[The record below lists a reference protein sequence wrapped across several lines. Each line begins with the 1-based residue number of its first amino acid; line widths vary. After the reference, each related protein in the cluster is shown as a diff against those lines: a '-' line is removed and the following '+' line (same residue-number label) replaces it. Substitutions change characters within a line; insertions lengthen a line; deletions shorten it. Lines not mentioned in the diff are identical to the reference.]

1 MNAPGGTRLLRTA
14 VLAALVGS
22 TSGMVVPVHA
32 QDATPM
38 TVATR
43 FRLPDPGELAD
54 DARRTLVDVPVAP
67 DGDIDLSPILDGIDA
82 EIAALDPRDWEVA
95 ALAGTLSTV
104 DDAFALVR
112 DGTRFDAYAGL
123 LRGAEG
129 TLSARAGNSFDRAA
143 LLKALLDA
151 QRITTRY
158 AFGTLDADTAA
169 ALVARSFAPAT
180 TTLPGWP
187 QSPVTDDVE
196 ASIEARARRDH
207 ALLTAALADH
217 LAALTADTIDRARTD
232 LLRHAWVQVQQ
243 TDGSWLDLDPS
254 LPGAQPGETL
264 TVAESTANE
273 IAASDMPSIGI
284 RVLAE
289 HLVGGSLSESV
300 VLDESLPAWALA
312 RQQVLLAFVPEG
324 SGGGLLGGGGL
335 WGGGGD
341 TGWVPTLIIN
351 SGSIQ
356 GDSFIVSGEVGGGGL
371 LGPGEQ
377 ADLTRLSLEITT
389 LDADGQSRIAR
400 QVIADRLTAD
410 QRASGSVTADAL
422 VPLVDIEEVPTILR
436 AVLHLMV
443 STGSSD
449 PLQTAQDTAFATAM
463 AAWGANDPA
472 GAADV
477 DIDDSF
483 APAALADRLLVLASE
498 QRFIPAIDDD
508 QVRAY
513 VSAPRVTVV
522 TRSVDVADPTQAL
535 FQTDL
540 VVDGIRTLAADGAPA
555 DAAVRRQL
563 WYGALQGA
571 AETEYQLASAALL
584 DPVGRTIDSVS
595 FDMLQPLTVL
605 ADTTTA
611 LPGSADGSLGA
622 ILAAGGRAVVPGPV
636 ADADS
641 WWEIA
646 ADGTTRAVLAPRL
659 GGGIGKGAPVDSPA
673 YRVQPLDKEQ
683 PTKGD
688 KDKGDGGNEY
698 LVVNKNVAE
707 KTIPTASRAGHS
719 TKSTFDT
726 AADALAKWKR
736 FNGG

>member
-1 MNAPGGTRLLRTA
+1 MNGPGRTRLVRLA

-22 TSGMVVPVHA
+22 ASGTVVPVHA
-32 QDATPM
+32 QDTTPM
-38 TVATR
+38 TAATR
-43 FRLPDPGELAD
+43 FRLPPPDELAD
-54 DARRTLVDVPVAP
+54 DAGRTLVDVPVAP

-82 EIAALDPRDWEVA
+82 EIASLSPTDWDVA
-95 ALAGTLSTV
+95 VLAATLPSM

-112 DGTRFDAYAGL
+112 DGIRFDAYAGL
-123 LRGAEG
+123 LRGPGGA
-129 TLSARAGNSFDRAA
+129 LSARAGNSFDRAA
-143 LLKALLDA
+143 LLKALLDGQHA
-151 QRITTRY
+151 TTRF

-169 ALVARSFAPAT
+169 ALVTRSFAPT
-180 TTLPGWP
+180 TTALPGWL
-187 QSPVTDDVE
+187 QSPITDDVE
-196 ASIEARARRDH
+196 AAIDARARRDH
-207 ALLTAALADH
+207 ALLAGALTEH
-217 LAALTADTIDRARTD
+217 LTALTADATEHARTD
-232 LLRHAWVQVQQ
+232 LLRHAWVQVQL
-243 TDGSWLDLDPS
+243 TDGTWLDLDPS
-254 LPGAQPGETL
+254 LPGARPGDTL
-264 TVAESTANE
+264 TTAESTANE
-273 IAASDMPSIGI
+273 IATTDMPSIGI
-284 RVLAE
+284 RVIAE
-289 HLVGGSLSESV
+289 HLTGGSLSESV
-300 VLDESLPAWALA
+300 VMDETLPAWALA

-335 WGGGGD
+335 WGGGSD
-341 TGWVPTLIIN
+341 SGWVPTLIIN

-377 ADLTRLSLEITT
+377 ADLTGLSFEVTT
-389 LDADGQSRIAR
+389 LDADGQPRVTR
-400 QVIADRLTAD
+400 QTIADRLTAD

-422 VPLVDIEEVPTILR
+422 VPMAEIDEVPTMLR

-443 STGSSD
+443 STGATD
-449 PLQTAQDTAFATAM
+449 PLQTARDTAFATAM

-472 GAADV
+472 GAAEV

-483 APAALADRLLVLASE
+483 APAALADQMLVLASE
-498 QRFIPAIDDD
+498 QRFIPAIDDER
-508 QVRAY
+508 VRAY

-522 TRSVDVADPTQAL
+522 TRSVDVTDPTQVL

-540 VVDGIRTLAADGAPA
+540 VVDGIRTLAADGAAA

-584 DPVGRTIDSVS
+584 EPVGRTIDSVS
-595 FDMLQPLTVL
+595 FDMLQPLHVL
-605 ADTTTA
+605 ADTAAA
-611 LPGSADGSLGA
+611 LPNSADGSLGV
-622 ILAAGGRAVVPGPV
+622 ILAAGGRAVVPGEV
-636 ADADS
+636 STADS

-646 ADGTTRAVLAPRL
+646 VDGTTRAVLAPRL
-659 GGGIGKGAPVDSPA
+659 GGGVGKGAPIDSPT

-688 KDKGDGGNEY
+688 KDKSDGGNEY

>member
-1 MNAPGGTRLLRTA
+1 MKAPGGTRLVRLT

-22 TSGMVVPVHA
+22 ASGTVVSVHA
-32 QDATPM
+32 QDTPPM
-38 TVATR
+38 TAATR
-43 FRLPDPGELAD
+43 FRLPGPDELTD
-54 DARRTLVDVPVAP
+54 DAGRTLVDVPVAP

-82 EIAALDPRDWEVA
+82 EIASLDPADWDVA
-95 ALAGTLSTV
+95 ALAGSLSSM

-112 DGTRFDAYAGL
+112 DGIRFDAYAGL
-123 LRGAEG
+123 LRGPGGA
-129 TLSARAGNSFDRAA
+129 LSARAGNSFDRAA
-143 LLKALLDA
+143 LLKTLLDA
-151 QRITTRY
+151 QHITTRY
-158 AFGTLDADTAA
+158 AFGTLDADAAA

-180 TTLPGWP
+180 TELPGWP
-187 QSPVTDDVE
+187 QSPITDGVE
-196 ASIEARARRDH
+196 TSIDARARRDH
-207 ALLTAALADH
+207 ALLAGVLADH
-217 LAALTADTIDRARTD
+217 LMTLTADTTDRARAD
-232 LLRHAWVQVQQ
+232 VLRHAWVQAQM
-243 TDGSWLDLDPS
+243 TDGTWLDLDPS
-254 LPGAQPGETL
+254 LPDAQPGDTL
-264 TVAESTANE
+264 TAADSTAAE
-273 IAASDMPSIGI
+273 IAATDMPSIGI
-284 RVLAE
+284 RIVAE
-289 HLVGGSLSESV
+289 HLVGGSLAETV
-300 VLDESLPAWALA
+300 VMDESLPAWALA

-335 WGGGGD
+335 WGGGND
-341 TGWVPTLIIN
+341 SGWVPTLIIN

-356 GDSFIVSGEVGGGGL
+356 GSSFIVSGEMGGGGL

-389 LDADGQSRIAR
+389 LDADGQPRVAR

-410 QRASGSVTADAL
+410 QRASGSVTTDAL
-422 VPLVDIEEVPTILR
+422 VPLIEIEDVPTMLR

-443 STGSSD
+443 STGSTD

-483 APAALADRLLVLASE
+483 APAALADQLLVLASE
-498 QRFIPAIDDD
+498 QRFIPAIDDE

-513 VSAPRVTVV
+513 VSEPRITVV
-522 TRSVDVADPTQAL
+522 TRSVDIADPTQAV

-540 VVDGIRTLAADGAPA
+540 VVDGVRTLVADGAPT

-584 DPVGRTIDSVS
+584 DPVGRSIDSVS

-605 ADTTTA
+605 TGTDGKLPSGADDT
-611 LPGSADGSLGA
+611 LGVV
-622 ILAAGGRAVVPGPV
+622 LAAGGRAVVPGPV
-636 ADADS
+636 ATADS

-646 ADGTTRAVLAPRL
+646 VDGTTRAVLAPRL
-659 GGGIGKGAPVDSPA
+659 GGGIGKGAPVNSPA

-688 KDKGDGGNEY
+688 KGEGDGGNEY
-698 LVVNKNVAE
+698 LVVNKNVGE